1 MGMQKIKVNLK
12 ERSYDIIIGSGILS
26 KVGSYIAPLNMGSHA
41 YVITN
46 KMVSRKYAHLVCK
59 SLKKNGISYKIN
71 NIKAN
76 EGSKSLSVAGKVLN
90 DLTSYGAGKK
100 IFIVALGGGVVGDLA
115 GFVASFYKR
124 GVAYIQVPT
133 TLLAQVDSSIGGKTA
148 VDLPQAKNIIGSF
161 YQPRLV
167 FADTAVLKTL
177 PKSQLQNGLAEVIKY
192 AAIKDKDLF
201 SYLLKN
207 YGKVFLYNSAVL
219 NFIIYRCAKI
229 KARIVSKDEKET
241 KGLRTI
247 LNFGHT
253 FGHAIEAAGGY
264 SKYSHGQAVA
274 LGMIVAA
281 DISRRLAI
289 LKDEQYSALYSL
301 IKKTGLPTKLKGV
314 SFDSIKRLYLHDKK
328 FIGSKKRF
336 VLLKSIG
343 NAAVLSDIPPGIISS
358 SIKQVF

>member
-1 MGMQKIKVNLK
+1 MRKIKVNLG

-26 KVGSYIAPLNMGSHA
+26 KVGSYIASLNMGSHA

-46 KMVSRKYAHLVCK
+46 KLISKKYAHLVCK
-59 SLKKNGISYKIN
+59 SLEKNGISCKIN
-71 NIKAN
+71 NIKGN

-90 DLTSYGAGKK
+90 DLTRYGVGKK

-124 GVAYIQVPT
+124 GVAYVQIPT

-148 VDLPQAKNIIGSF
+148 IDLPQAKNIIGSF
-161 YQPRLV
+161 YQPKLV

-177 PKSQLQNGLAEVIKY
+177 PKRQLQNGLAEVIKY
-192 AAIKDKDLF
+192 AAIKDKALF
-201 SYLLKN
+201 LYLLKN
-207 YGKVFLYNSAVL
+207 YAKALSYNSAVL

-229 KARIVSKDEKET
+229 KAQIVSKDEKET

-253 FGHAIEAAGGY
+253 IGHAIEAAGKY
-264 SKYSHGQAVA
+264 KKYSHGQAVA

-281 DISRRLAI
+281 DISRRLAL
-289 LKDEQYSALYSL
+289 LKDGQYSELCSL
-301 IKKTGLPTKLKGV
+301 IKKTGLPAKAKGV
-314 SFDSIKRLYLHDKK
+314 SFNNIMRLYLHDKK
-328 FIGSKKRF
+328 FIGSKNRF

-343 NAAVLSDIPPGIISS
+343 NALVLSDIPPGIINS
-358 SIKQVF
+358 SIKQIF